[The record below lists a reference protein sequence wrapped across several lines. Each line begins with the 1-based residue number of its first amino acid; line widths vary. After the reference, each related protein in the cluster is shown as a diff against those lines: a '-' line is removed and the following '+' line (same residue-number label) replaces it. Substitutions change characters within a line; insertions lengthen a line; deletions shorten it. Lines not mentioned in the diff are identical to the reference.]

1 MNTQEQRVDQVDVE
15 RIRSRISGLFAQCL
29 SDIEDAVSGA
39 GLTMKDVGID
49 VGTYALCG
57 DACIVELKMQLSHH
71 ATAISRKRVDKSLR
85 KSSVPVGHTVPY
97 VQIVDRS

>member
-1 MNTQEQRVDQVDVE
+1 MKTEEQRVGRVDIE
-15 RIRSRISGLFAQCL
+15 DIRSKISSLFAQCL
-29 SDIEDAVSGA
+29 GDIEDTVSGA

-49 VGTYALCG
+49 VGTYVLCG
-57 DACIVELKMQLSHH
+57 DTCIVELKMQLSHH
-71 ATAISRKRVDKSLR
+71 ATTISRKRVDKPLR